1 MKRYSLLLL
10 CMTTS
15 SSYAE
20 LIITPM
26 IGYTLGGSVE
36 DDSGN
41 AYDMEG
47 RSSFSL
53 AIEMP
58 VEKGRVGLFYSRQST
73 QLEDLNINS
82 SIQYLHFQSSLDMP
96 ISENFSG
103 YIGVGLGGSYVD
115 ADWVDN
121 NIGFSATGFAGLE
134 YRFTA
139 NLALNAQIRWLGTS
153 VDNNNSA
160 LCYSDQ
166 GNSKC
171 LIHFESDW
179 VNQFQSNVGMTFRF

>member
-41 AYDMEG
+41 AYDMKG
-47 RSSFSL
+47 KSSFSL
-53 AIEMP
+53 AIEVP

-82 SIQYLHFQSSLDMP
+82 SIQYLHFQSSLDIP

-139 NLALNAQIRWLGTS
+139 NLALNTQIRWLGTS

-160 LCYSDQ
+160 LCYYVIATKAIANALFILSLI
-166 GNSKC
+166 GSINSNRM
-171 LIHFESDW
+171 LA
-179 VNQFQSNVGMTFRF
+179 